1 MSHTENVLVNRMS
14 LERKRHAL
22 ETYLKTNEG
31 GHTVTVDGVTYAWF
45 DQLITDERTGAD
57 GQTEYF
63 GIEGLAHVM
72 QRLTADGTEPYYMGT
87 GSPAQQEV
95 LLAHLATQLNEE
107 QLFDMT
113 AANALYGM
121 RKQRI
126 HQT

>member
-1 MSHTENVLVNRMS
+1 MPHANNVLVRRMT

-22 ETYLKTNEG
+22 ETYLKTNQG
-31 GHTVTVDGVTYAWF
+31 GHVVTVDGSVYAWF
-45 DQLITDERTGAD
+45 DQLITSERTLDNGE
-57 GQTEYF
+57 TEYL

-72 QRLTADGTEPYYMGT
+72 QRVTSDGTEPYYMGT
-87 GSPAQQEV
+87 GTPAQQEV
-95 LLAHLATQLNEE
+95 LLAHLATRLSEE

-126 HQT
+126 HQM